1 MYITDEA
8 SQELQL
14 ILDDN
19 DAEGIRLFFAGIG

>member
-1 MYITDEA
+1 MFISDEA

-19 DAEGIRLFFAGIG
+19 DVQGIRLFFAGVG